1 MDCEKENVTAILEK
15 NTYVDHKCIYSG
27 NLKILYF
34 NNQKNQKTQSKQ
46 RHLIGM
52 LWKIAMP
59 FFKQLGTSGKSHMT
73 ITSSK
78 ILKQQHERLRISLK
92 MVIQR
97 NQIVSKYP
105 L

>member
-27 NLKILYF
+27 ISTTKKSENSI
-34 NNQKNQKTQSKQ
+34 KTAAPY
-46 RHLIGM
+46 RNALENCH
-52 LWKIAMP
+52 A

-97 NQIVSKYP
+97 NQIVSK
-105 L
+105 

>member
-27 NLKILYF
+27 NSKYCISTTKKSE
-34 NNQKNQKTQSKQ
+34 NSIKTAAPYRNALENCHAS
-46 RHLIGM
+46 
-52 LWKIAMP
+52 
-59 FFKQLGTSGKSHMT
+59 FKQLGTSGKSHMN

-92 MVIQR
+92 TVIQR

>member
-1 MDCEKENVTAILEK
+1 MDYEKENVTAILEK

-27 NLKILYF
+27 NLKYCISTTKKSE
-34 NNQKNQKTQSKQ
+34 NSIKTAAPYRNALENCHAS
-46 RHLIGM
+46 
-52 LWKIAMP
+52 
-59 FFKQLGTSGKSHMT
+59 FKQLGTSGKSHMN